1 MSYDKKFRE
10 ERNECK
16 AVMSGIV
23 MTISLHLCAVL
34 LVGGNG
40 LKYIYPPP
48 EEKSLLI
55 DFSEEE
61 TELIEQKQSERV
73 PSSEEINLNE
83 AVRLSQKSESPVESK
98 TENLTP
104 ESKMDDF
111 GDVDV
116 PAPKEEKEEL
126 DPRAAFPGMAKK
138 DTNITAPHS
147 SINQEDENFKAGQPN
162 GNTSFGSADTKPNA
176 HVKGRKVIDGN
187 IPRPEY
193 NVQESGVV
201 VVTIWVDNYGNVV
214 RAVPGG
220 DGTTVLNKSL
230 YTAARNAAMNT
241 HFNQS
246 AEAPAMQEGTITYYF
261 NLK

>member
-10 ERNECK
+10 ERNERK
-16 AVMSGIV
+16 AVTSGIV
-23 MTISLHLCAVL
+23 MTISLHLCACL
-34 LVGGNG
+34 LVGGSG

-61 TELIEQKQSERV
+61 ISPIEQKQAASV
-73 PSSEEINLNE
+73 PSSEEIDLNE
-83 AVRLSQKSESPVESK
+83 AARLSQKSESPIEEK
-98 TENLTP
+98 TVNLTP
-104 ESKMDDF
+104 ESKPDDF
-111 GDVDV
+111 GDVNV
-116 PAPKEEKEEL
+116 PAPKEEKEAL
-126 DPRAAFPGMAKK
+126 DPRATFPGMAKK
-138 DTNITAPHS
+138 DTNITSLHS
-147 SINQEDENFKAGQPN
+147 ATKQGEEFKAGQPN
-162 GNTSFGSADTKPNA
+162 GNTSFGSTDTKPNA
-176 HVKGRKVIDGN
+176 HVEGRKVIDGN

-201 VVTIWVDNYGNVV
+201 VVNIWVDNYGNVV

-230 YTAARNAAMNT
+230 YAAARNAAMNT